1 LTLKSLS
8 ETRWECRVNSVKAFG
23 FQISEVIE
31 SLEEV
36 SETTNDPKTKYEA
49 HSLVVSELE
58 SYEFIL
64 SLVIWYEILVEVN
77 IVSKHL
83 QSENMDLEIGTKLLD
98 GLMTFLENYREN
110 GFKKAK
116 KTAKEIASLINIEC
130 TFKVKRV
137 RKTKTF
143 FEYEETKDKNTNDA
157 ELVFKYNYFYTLI
170 DHSIYLVQR

>member
-1 LTLKSLS
+1 LKSLS
-8 ETRWECRVNSVKAFG
+8 ERRWECRVNSVKAIR

-31 SLEEV
+31 ALEEV

-49 HSLVVSELE
+49 YSLVVNELE

-98 GLMTFLENYREN
+98 GLMTFLEN
-110 GFKKAK
+110 
-116 KTAKEIASLINIEC
+116 
-130 TFKVKRV
+130 
-137 RKTKTF
+137 
-143 FEYEETKDKNTNDA
+143 
-157 ELVFKYNYFYTLI
+157 
-170 DHSIYLVQR
+170 